1 MMQPLQGSLVALVTP
16 MLENGSLDFN
26 ALEALIEWHIESGT
40 NGIVSVGTTG
50 ESATVSVP
58 EHLEII
64 NKTINFVDGRVPVIA
79 GTGGNSTQEAIELTQ
94 TAAELGAD
102 YALLV
107 TPYYNKPNQE
117 GLFQHFIKIA
127 DSAEIP
133 QILYNVPSRTACDL
147 MPETVMRL
155 ANHQNIVGIK
165 EALDSS
171 ERFSELIKISQSIAD
186 QKHFSVFSGD
196 DPTFNSFMANGGDGV
211 ISVAANVVPSYIS
224 QICSFGVISVAANV
238 VPSYISQIC
247 SLNLSGQFD
256 EAKELNSILDN
267 LYELLFVESNPIPV
281 KWILNRMKRIQ
292 SGIRLPLVP
301 YNESFHE
308 KTINEMIKLKLL

>member
-16 MLENGSLDFN
+16 MLEDGSLDFN

-50 ESATVSVP
+50 ESATVSVS
-58 EHLEII
+58 EHLKII
-64 NKTINFVDGRVPVIA
+64 NKTINFVNGRVPVIA

-102 YALLV
+102 FALLV

-127 DSAEIP
+127 NSADIP

-171 ERFSELIKISQSIAD
+171 ERLFELIKISKSIAD
-186 QKHFSVFSGD
+186 QKNFSVFSGD

-224 QICSFGVISVAANV
+224 QICS
-238 VPSYISQIC
+238 
-247 SLNLSGQFD
+247 LNLLGQFND
-256 EAKELNSILDN
+256 AKELNSILEN

-281 KWILNRMKRIQ
+281 KWMLNRMKRIQ

>member
-117 GLFQHFIKIA
+117 GLFHHFIKIA

-186 QKHFSVFSGD
+186 QKNFSVFSGD

-224 QICSFGVISVAANV
+224 QICS
-238 VPSYISQIC
+238 
-247 SLNLSGQFD
+247 LNLSGQFD
-256 EAKELNSILDN
+256 EAKELNSILEN

-281 KWILNRMKRIQ
+281 KWMLNRMKIIQ

>member
-117 GLFQHFIKIA
+117 GLFHHFIKIA

-186 QKHFSVFSGD
+186 QKNFSVFSGD

-224 QICSFGVISVAANV
+224 QICS
-238 VPSYISQIC
+238 
-247 SLNLSGQFD
+247 LNLSGPFD
-256 EAKELNSILDN
+256 EAKELNSILEK